1 MYIYV
6 QAQDGTPL
14 MPTRRAGEVRRMLR
28 DGRAV
33 IISHTPFTI
42 RLTYDTTRYTQ
53 PVSLGVDA
61 GSKHIGLSATTE
73 HKELYAAEID
83 LRSDIVG
90 NLSARREARRTR
102 RCKRSIRYRAPR
114 FLNRRASKKDG
125 WLAPSVQQKVHS
137 HVKAVQDAC
146 RILPVTSVTVEVAQF
161 DTQLLK
167 NPGIAGEQ
175 YQQGPQLGF
184 WNVREY
190 VLFRDNHQCQHCH
203 GKSKDRILNVHHLES
218 SKTGGDSPDNLIT
231 LCESCHKAY
240 HTGKIELKDKR
251 SSQSLR
257 DAAVMSIMRWKVY
270 NELKQ
275 TLDVPVHLTY
285 GYLTKHTRIRRGLEK
300 SHVVDAR
307 CISGNAQAI
316 PTDRIFILK
325 QLRRHN
331 RKVMKSNLLKGGQW
345 KHNQAPRE
353 INGFR
358 LFDIVLYNNL
368 PAYVHGRRISGYFV
382 VKDFEG
388 HTLSNSISYK
398 SLWLVKHSGS
408 FLFNTKKRNQG
419 SIPPPS
425 KDGSI
430 LEHFS

>member
-14 MPTRRAGEVRRMLR
+14 MPTQRAGKARRMLR

-33 IISHTPFTI
+33 IVSHTPFTI
-42 RLTYDTTRYTQ
+42 RLTYDTTHHTQ

-73 HKELYAAEID
+73 HKELYAAEIE

-90 NLSARREARRTR
+90 NLSDRREARRTR

-114 FLNRRASKKDG
+114 FLNRKASKRSG

-137 HVKAVQDAC
+137 HVKAVQDIC
-146 RILPVTSVTVEVAQF
+146 RLLPVTSVTVEVAQF

-167 NPGIAGEQ
+167 NPGIVGKQ

-190 VLFRDNHQCQHCH
+190 VLFRDNHKCQHCH
-203 GKSKDRILNVHHLES
+203 GKSKDKVLNVHHIES
-218 SKTGGDSPDNLIT
+218 RKTGGDSPNNLIT

-240 HTGKIELKDKR
+240 HAGKIELKAKR

-270 NELKQ
+270 NELRQ

-285 GYLTKHTRIRRGLEK
+285 GYLTKYKRIGHRLEK
-300 SHVVDAR
+300 SHAVDAR
-307 CISGNAQAI
+307 CISGNADAR
-316 PTDRIFILK
+316 PADELFLFK

-331 RKVMKSNLLKGGQW
+331 RKVMKSNMLRGGRW
-345 KHNQAPRE
+345 KRNQAPRD
-353 INGFR
+353 IKGFR

-368 PAYVHGRRISGYFV
+368 PAYVHSRRSSGYFV
-382 VKDFEG
+382 IKNFEWKI
-388 HTLSNSISYK
+388 LSNSVLYK
-398 SLWLVKHSGS
+398 SLELKRHTNSY
-408 FLFNTKKRNQG
+408 LFNIKKRQC
-419 SIPPPS
+419 P
-425 KDGSI
+425 I
-430 LEHFS
+430 LPHG